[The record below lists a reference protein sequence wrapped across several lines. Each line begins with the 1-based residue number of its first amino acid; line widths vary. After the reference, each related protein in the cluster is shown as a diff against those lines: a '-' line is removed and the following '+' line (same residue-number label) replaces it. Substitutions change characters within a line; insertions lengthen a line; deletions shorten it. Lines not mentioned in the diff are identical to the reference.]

1 MRQSRK
7 RLCGCRTCF
16 WNLASRAAFISYNT
30 CGGSEWLRNIKAPKT
45 IRQQLTT
52 MNRRLTTIV
61 KPPSI
66 MRVELMKRRG
76 IMPTWPMA
84 TLAMHGIMQR
94 KLVNITLRNTARKNS
109 RLRQLRVRPWRRQVD
124 GYCNSKRLHSAPGYI
139 TPNWR
144 AAPSRLVC
152 AN

>member
-1 MRQSRK
+1 MRQFRE

-16 WNLASRAAFISYNT
+16 WNLASHAAFNSYKSFA

-45 IRQQLTT
+45 IRQQLSI
-52 MNRRLTTIV
+52 MSMRLTTIV

-84 TLAMHGIMQR
+84 MLAMQGIMQR

-109 RLRQLRVRPWRRQVD
+109 RCSRQLRVRPGRPE
-124 GYCNSKRLHSAPGYI
+124 A
-139 TPNWR
+139 
-144 AAPSRLVC
+144 
-152 AN
+152 

>member
-1 MRQSRK
+1 MRQFRE

-45 IRQQLTT
+45 IHRQLII
-52 MNRRLTTIV
+52 MSMRLTTIV

-84 TLAMHGIMQR
+84 MLAMQCIMQR

-109 RLRQLRVRPWRRQVD
+109 RCSRQLRVRPGR
-124 GYCNSKRLHSAPGYI
+124 PE
-139 TPNWR
+139 P
-144 AAPSRLVC
+144 
-152 AN
+152 